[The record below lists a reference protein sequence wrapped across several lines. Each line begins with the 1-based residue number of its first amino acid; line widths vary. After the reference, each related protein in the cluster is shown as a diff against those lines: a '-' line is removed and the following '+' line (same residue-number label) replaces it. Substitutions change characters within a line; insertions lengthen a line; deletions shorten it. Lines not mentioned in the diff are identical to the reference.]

1 MMIKILQCIAHIPI
15 STRNTIDESRL
26 EEAVKPLCSYSDEN
40 VSSLASTLVERW
52 SSLRHVF
59 KIPKKSKKESATATA
74 TPAASTRQSP
84 SQTGAAT
91 PQALGVESR
100 DAGGSES
107 PKLTRW
113 RNSPA
118 PQPSRI
124 RSESPM
130 EQDSDIFQ
138 RQNQQHQ
145 NHSQQ
150 PRLGNTGWGR
160 RGGFRGQSP
169 GGSMQANRS
178 PGRPPYPGYRQRY
191 AHNMSRS
198 RSPRGFHRPMSIR
211 FPRNSADEYRA
222 PSQQPSGF
230 GPSEPTDRGSS
241 PMPFSTL
248 PARGRYA
255 RWGEHGSQQ
264 RMSGEGEKPY
274 AMEAN
279 PDRRRQPY
287 TRADNAR
294 YENSRPADDTPRL
307 APGWRTAY
315 TGDGIPYY
323 YHEATK
329 ETRWEPPVADQPPK
343 GGNRYADLGVNS
355 PGARDGHFSRRK
367 ADGRDARVYSAA

>member
-1 MMIKILQCIAHIPI
+1 
-15 STRNTIDESRL
+15 
-26 EEAVKPLCSYSDEN
+26 
-40 VSSLASTLVERW
+40 
-52 SSLRHVF
+52 
-59 KIPKKSKKESATATA
+59 
-74 TPAASTRQSP
+74 
-84 SQTGAAT
+84 
-91 PQALGVESR
+91 
-100 DAGGSES
+100 
-107 PKLTRW
+107 
-113 RNSPA
+113 
-118 PQPSRI
+118 
-124 RSESPM
+124 
-130 EQDSDIFQ
+130 
-138 RQNQQHQ
+138 
-145 NHSQQ
+145 
-150 PRLGNTGWGR
+150 
-160 RGGFRGQSP
+160 
-169 GGSMQANRS
+169 
-178 PGRPPYPGYRQRY
+178 
-191 AHNMSRS
+191 
-198 RSPRGFHRPMSIR
+198 
-211 FPRNSADEYRA
+211 
-222 PSQQPSGF
+222 
-230 GPSEPTDRGSS
+230 
-241 PMPFSTL
+241 MPFSTL

-367 ADGRDARVYSAA
+367 ADGRDARVYSAASSFSAAGAEKWTSSSGSRLDRSYTAAAAGEPKTHVMSKTKVDEIVDRAMRLGVHTPGQNTDGRPGSTQLVTPETD